1 MPNNQSILVTI
12 KKLLGLAEDYDVFD
26 TDLVTLINGAILA
39 ANQIGV
45 GKEGFTITGQTE
57 TWEDFAGNI
66 AQLDA
71 VKQYI
76 YMRVRLVFDPPANS
90 FLVNAIEKQLDEM
103 TWRLNVQ
110 AEAVGTNE

>member
-1 MPNNQSILVTI
+1 MLREESILVTI
-12 KKLLGLAEDYDVFD
+12 KKLLGLEMDYDAFD
-26 TDLVTLINGAILA
+26 MDLVTLINSAILA

-45 GKEGFTITGQTE
+45 GKEGFVITGGEE
-57 TWEDFAGNI
+57 TWDDFVGTLP
-66 AQLDA
+66 QLEA

-76 YMRVRLVFDPPANS
+76 YMRVRLAFDPPANS
-90 FLVNAIEKQLDEM
+90 FLVNAIEKQLDEL